1 MDSFLDALPGGM
13 ADELRVAGWN
23 TFTAHPVHR
32 GLVAEHGRLLRL
44 ALYYRRTD
52 DLWVARFSIQGAQ
65 LIAVEHADPRVAFTS
80 AHAAALR
87 VLRET
92 LVTLSELGLD
102 LTAAATSNEAT

>member
-13 ADELRVAGWN
+13 ADELRAAGWH
-23 TFTAHPVHR
+23 TFSAHPVHR
-32 GLVAEHGRLLRL
+32 GQVAEHGRLLRL
-44 ALYYRRTD
+44 ALYRRRHD
-52 DLWVARFSIQGAQ
+52 VPWVARFGVQGAQ
-65 LIAVEHADPRVAFTS
+65 IIAVEHADPRVAFTS

-102 LTAAATSNEAT
+102 SVEAAR